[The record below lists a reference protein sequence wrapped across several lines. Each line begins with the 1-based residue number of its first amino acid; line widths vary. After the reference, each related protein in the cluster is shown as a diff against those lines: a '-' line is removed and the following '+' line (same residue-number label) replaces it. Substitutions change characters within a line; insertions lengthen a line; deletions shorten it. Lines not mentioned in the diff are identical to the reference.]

1 MKKSRSTWERMVR
14 ILREADDAPVAEAA
28 NKHDAGDQ
36 PEAMLSS
43 QVRRRQVGYAQE
55 CGESS
60 RRACALLSM
69 ARSTLGYE
77 FRLEPKPRGLL
88 PRRVRLQRS
97 EAPLIDAIDPRVEGR
112 MGLVQLGQS
121 RRLAA

>member
-36 PEAMLSS
+36 PEAMLSA

-88 PRRVRLQRS
+88 PRRVRLQR
-97 EAPLIDAIDPRVEGR
+97 DAIDPRVEGR